1 MTARPRGFDPNERA
15 GVGNGALKDRE
26 LMAPREV
33 LERDDSSAGEEGA
46 KEGLAAQ
53 DGPAVAQREHV
64 SLGHPRLER
73 NGCTIAPQL
82 G

>member
-1 MTARPRGFDPNERA
+1 
-15 GVGNGALKDRE
+15 
-26 LMAPREV
+26 MAPREV
-33 LERDDSSAGEEGA
+33 LERDDGSAGEEGA